1 LKIIETPLQDC
12 YIVEPH
18 IFYDHRGEFL
28 EAYNKNSLKMAL
40 GKDIA
45 FVQDNHSVSRQY
57 VLRGLH
63 YQNVSPQ
70 AKLIRVIKG
79 RIQDVVVDARKGS
92 PTFGQHFSIILD
104 DVKHQQLFIPKGYLH
119 GFLALEEQTII
130 TYKCDDFYN
139 AKADVGISYND
150 TFLNIDWVV
159 DSSKIILSEKDQNLP
174 TFKEVFCKP

>member
-1 LKIIETPLQDC
+1 MKIIQTPLNDC
-12 YIVEPH
+12 FIIEPQ

-28 EAYNKNSLKMAL
+28 EAYNKKKLDEKL
-40 GKDIA
+40 GFQTH
-45 FVQDNHSVSRQY
+45 FVQDNHSVSKQY

-79 RIQDVVVDARKGS
+79 RIQDVVVDARKDS
-92 PTFGQHFSIILD
+92 STFGQHFSIILD

-139 AKADVGISYND
+139 AKADVGIIYND
-150 TFLNIDWVV
+150 DFLNIDWVV
-159 DSSKIILSEKDQNLP
+159 DHSKIILSEKDKNLP
-174 TFKEVFCKP
+174 TFKEVFCK

>member
-1 LKIIETPLQDC
+1 MLNRIETPLNDC
-12 YIVEPH
+12 YILEPR
-18 IFYDHRGEFL
+18 IFHDHRGQFL
-28 EAYNKNSLKMAL
+28 EAYNKRSLQEAL
-40 GKDIA
+40 GFDID
-45 FVQDNHSVSRQY
+45 FVQDNHSVSHQY

-79 RIQDVVVDARKGS
+79 RIQDVVVDARKDS
-92 PTFGQHFSIILD
+92 STFGQHFSIILD

-139 AKADVGISYND
+139 ASADVGIIYND
-150 TFLNIDWVV
+150 PDLNIEWIIDE
-159 DSSKIILSEKDQNLP
+159 SKMILSEKDKNLP
-174 TFKEVFCKP
+174 TFKEVFK

>member
-1 LKIIETPLQDC
+1 MKVIETPLQDC
-12 YIVEPH
+12 YIIEPE

-28 EAYNKNSLKMAL
+28 EAYNKRNLESAL
-40 GKDIA
+40 GFGID

-63 YQNVSPQ
+63 YQNVGPQ

-79 RIQDVVVDARKGS
+79 RIQDVVVDAREES
-92 PTFGQHFSIILD
+92 PTFGKHFSMILD
-104 DVKHQQLFIPKGYLH
+104 DVKHQQLLIPKGYLH

-139 AKADVGISYND
+139 AKADVGIIYND
-150 TFLNIDWVV
+150 DFLDIDWVV
-159 DSSKIILSEKDQNLP
+159 DSSKIILSEKDKNLP
-174 TFKEVFCKP
+174 TFQEVFCK

>member
-1 LKIIETPLQDC
+1 MKITQTPLNDCFIIEPQ
-12 YIVEPH
+12 

-28 EAYNKNSLKMAL
+28 EAYNKKKLDEKL
-40 GKDIA
+40 GFETH
-45 FVQDNHSVSRQY
+45 FVQDNHSVSKQY

-79 RIQDVVVDARKGS
+79 RIQDVVVDARKES
-92 PTFGQHFSIILD
+92 STFGQHFSIILD

-139 AKADVGISYND
+139 AKADVGIIYND
-150 TFLNIDWVV
+150 SFLNIDWVV
-159 DSSKIILSEKDQNLP
+159 DHSKIILSEKDKNLP
-174 TFKEVFCKP
+174 TFKEVFCK